1 MPKLNCHRRARTA
14 GLDPETEF
22 QEISRRLGLY
32 EFPWDTTQALSFAL
46 FRTYA
51 VPSIGRLLAD
61 THQFTEHTQKRYDD
75 TALLLEDAAIED
87 LDSPRGRAAVR
98 RINQMHRMYDIS
110 NDDMRYVLSTFV
122 VIPRRWN
129 QEFGWRQS
137 TSDEQLA
144 ALRYYQALG
153 KRMGIKDIPA
163 TYEEF
168 EQLLDTYE
176 AEHFGYDEGGRAV
189 ADSTLELLTTFYPRP
204 LAPLIRIFSLSL
216 MEPHLLEAFGYPEPG
231 RLPRALS
238 RGALKAR
245 ARVVAL
251 LPARRKPAYVR
262 DMPRIRSYPHGF
274 DTEALGTFAPG
285 CPVHRTADQ
294 TSEPVE
300 GTKP

>member
-1 MPKLNCHRRARTA
+1 MAKKSRTA

-22 QEISRRLGLY
+22 QEMSRILGLY

-61 THQFTEHTQKRYDD
+61 THQFTENTQKRYDD
-75 TALLLEDAAIED
+75 TALLLEDAVVQD

-110 NDDMRYVLSTFV
+110 NEDMVYVLSTFV

-137 TSDEQLA
+137 TPDEQLA

-168 EQLLDTYE
+168 EQLLDSYE
-176 AEHFGYDEGGRAV
+176 AEHFAYDEGGRAV

-204 LAPLIRIFSLSL
+204 LAPVIRIFSLSL
-216 MEPHLLEAFGYPEPG
+216 MEPHLLEAFDYPEPG
-231 RLPRALS
+231 RLARTLS

-262 DMPRIRSYPHGF
+262 DMPRVRSYPQGF
-274 DTEALGTFAPG
+274 STEDLGTFAPG
-285 CPVHRTADQ
+285 CPVHRPV
-294 TSEPVE
+294 SEPVA

>member
-1 MPKLNCHRRARTA
+1 MSKKSRTA

-61 THQFTEHTQKRYDD
+61 THQFTENTQKRYDD

-98 RINQMHRMYDIS
+98 RINQMHKMYDIS
-110 NDDMRYVLSTFV
+110 NDDMVYVLSTFV

-137 TSDEQLA
+137 TPDEQLA

-168 EQLLDTYE
+168 EQLLDSYE

-204 LAPLIRIFSLSL
+204 LAPVIRIFSLSL

-231 RLPRALS
+231 RLARALS

-262 DMPRIRSYPHGF
+262 DMPRIKSYPYGF
-274 DTEALGTFAPG
+274 NTEDLGTFAPG
-285 CPVHRTADQ
+285 CPVHRTAE
-294 TSEPVE
+294 TA
-300 GTKP
+300 

>member
-1 MPKLNCHRRARTA
+1 MARRSRTA

-22 QEISRRLGLY
+22 QEISRVLALY
-32 EFPWDTTQALSFAL
+32 EFPWDTMQALSFAL

-51 VPSIGRLLAD
+51 VPSIGGLLAD
-61 THQFTEHTQKRYDD
+61 THQFTEDTQKRYDD

-98 RINQMHRMYDIS
+98 RINQMHRMYDIA
-110 NDDMRYVLSTFV
+110 NDDMVYVLSTFV

-129 QEFGWRQS
+129 QDFGWRQS
-137 TSDEQLA
+137 TPDEQLA

-153 KRMGIKDIPA
+153 KRMGIKDIPE
-163 TYEEF
+163 TYDEF
-168 EQLLDTYE
+168 ETFLDAYE
-176 AEHFGYDEGGRAV
+176 AENFGYDEGGRAV

-204 LAPLIRIFSLSL
+204 LAPVIRIFSLSL

-231 RLPRALS
+231 RVARSVSRA
-238 RGALKAR
+238 ALKAR

-251 LPARRKPAYVR
+251 LPERKKPAYVR

-274 DTEALGTFAPG
+274 NTEDLGTFAPG
-285 CPVHRTADQ
+285 CPVHRAT
-294 TSEPVE
+294 EPVE

>member
-1 MPKLNCHRRARTA
+1 MAKQSRTA
-14 GLDPETEF
+14 GLDPETDF
-22 QEISRRLGLY
+22 QEISRLLGLY

-51 VPSIGRLLAD
+51 VPSIGRLLAE
-61 THQFTEHTQKRYDD
+61 THQFTENTQKRYDD

-137 TSDEQLA
+137 TPDEQLA
-144 ALRYYQALG
+144 AMRYYQALG

-163 TYEEF
+163 TYAEF
-168 EQLLDTYE
+168 ETLLDTYE

-216 MEPHLLEAFGYPEPG
+216 MEPHLLEAFDYPEPG
-231 RLPRALS
+231 RLARALS

-274 DTEALGTFAPG
+274 DTEELGTFARG
-285 CPVHRTADQ
+285 CPVHRTAE
-294 TSEPVE
+294 TA
-300 GTKP
+300 

>member
-1 MPKLNCHRRARTA
+1 MAKESRTA

-22 QEISRRLGLY
+22 QEISRSLGLY
-32 EFPWDTTQALSFAL
+32 EFPWDTTQSLSFAL

-61 THQFTEHTQKRYDD
+61 THQFTENTQKRYDD
-75 TALLLEDAAIED
+75 TALLMEDAAIED

-137 TSDEQLA
+137 TPDEQLA

-168 EQLLDTYE
+168 EQLLDSYE
-176 AEHFGYDEGGRAV
+176 TEHFGYDEGGRAV

-204 LAPLIRIFSLSL
+204 LAPLVRTFSLSL
-216 MEPHLLEAFGYPEPG
+216 MEPHLLEAFGYAEPG
-231 RLPRALS
+231 RLARALS
-238 RGALKAR
+238 RAALKAR

-251 LPARRKPAYVR
+251 LPARKKPAYVR
-262 DMPRIRSYPHGF
+262 DMPRIKSYPHGF
-274 DTEALGTFAPG
+274 STEELGTFAPG
-285 CPVHRTADQ
+285 CPVH
-294 TSEPVE
+294 V

>member
-1 MPKLNCHRRARTA
+1 MAKKSRTA

-61 THQFTEHTQKRYDD
+61 THQFTENTQKRYDD

-98 RINQMHRMYDIS
+98 RINQMHKMYDIS
-110 NDDMRYVLSTFV
+110 NDDMVYVLSTFV

-137 TSDEQLA
+137 TPDEQLA

-163 TYEEF
+163 TYAEF
-168 EQLLDTYE
+168 EQLLDSYE

-204 LAPLIRIFSLSL
+204 LAPIIRIFSLSL

-231 RLPRALS
+231 RLARTLS

-262 DMPRIRSYPHGF
+262 DMPRIKSYPHGF
-274 DTEALGTFAPG
+274 NTEDLGTFAPG
-285 CPVHRTADQ
+285 CPVHRPV
-294 TSEPVE
+294 SEPVS

>member
-1 MPKLNCHRRARTA
+1 MAKTSRTA
-14 GLDPETEF
+14 GLDPETDF
-22 QEISRRLGLY
+22 QEISRLLGLY

-137 TSDEQLA
+137 TPDEQLA

-168 EQLLDTYE
+168 EQLLDSYE

-231 RLPRALS
+231 RLPRAIS

-274 DTEALGTFAPG
+274 DTESLGTFAPG
-285 CPVHRTADQ
+285 CPVHRSADP
-294 TSEPVE
+294 TPEPVE

>member
-1 MPKLNCHRRARTA
+1 MAKKSRTA

-61 THQFTEHTQKRYDD
+61 THQFTENTQKRYDD
-75 TALLLEDAAIED
+75 TALLLEDAVVED

-98 RINQMHRMYDIS
+98 RINQMHKMYDIS

-137 TSDEQLA
+137 TPDEQLA

-168 EQLLDTYE
+168 EQLLDSYE
-176 AEHFGYDEGGRAV
+176 AEHFAYDEGGRAV

-204 LAPLIRIFSLSL
+204 LAPVIRIFSLSL
-216 MEPHLLEAFGYPEPG
+216 MEPHLLDAFGYPEPG
-231 RLPRALS
+231 RLARTLS

-251 LPARRKPAYVR
+251 LPARRRPAYVR
-262 DMPRIRSYPHGF
+262 DMPRVRSYPHGF
-274 DTEALGTFAPG
+274 NTEDLGTFAPG
-285 CPVHRTADQ
+285 CPVHRATEPADRPIIGTAQ
-294 TSEPVE
+294 P
-300 GTKP
+300 

>member
-1 MPKLNCHRRARTA
+1 MPKKSHTA

-51 VPSIGRLLAD
+51 VPSIGRLLAE
-61 THQFTEHTQKRYDD
+61 THQFTENTQKRYDD

-129 QEFGWRQS
+129 QDFGWRQS
-137 TSDEQLA
+137 TPDEQLA

-153 KRMGIKDIPA
+153 KRIGIKDIPQ

-168 EQLLDTYE
+168 EQLLDDYE

-204 LAPLIRIFSLSL
+204 LAPIIRIFSLSL

-231 RLPRALS
+231 RAARLLS
-238 RGALKAR
+238 RAALKAR

-262 DMPRIRSYPHGF
+262 DMPRIKSYPHGF
-274 DTEALGTFAPG
+274 STEELGTFAPG
-285 CPVHRTADQ
+285 CPVHPSA
-294 TSEPVE
+294 SAPVA

>member
-1 MPKLNCHRRARTA
+1 MAKLNFQRRARTA

-22 QEISRRLGLY
+22 QEISRLLGLY

-61 THQFTEHTQKRYDD
+61 THQFTENTQKRYDD

-129 QEFGWRQS
+129 QDFGWRQS
-137 TSDEQLA
+137 TPDEQLA

-231 RLPRALS
+231 PLARSLS

-262 DMPRIRSYPHGF
+262 DMPRIKSYPHGF
-274 DTEALGTFAPG
+274 VTEDLGTFAPG
-285 CPVHRTADQ
+285 CPVHRTA
-294 TSEPVE
+294 EPVE